1 MKKKLSSI
9 VSVLALSIMFLG
21 TSAHAEY
28 DGTNMNRV
36 NNTDI
41 STRVNDNNLDRV
53 NNDVRTRNVNTTND
67 LNDNRDRNNNWAWL
81 GLLGLAGL
89 LGLRRRDKEVRQFRM
104 FLVNKYLFIK
114 NITNINRL
122 FKGDLLFYLNVTY
135 VIHTSTINFV
145 ALIRTI

>member
-9 VSVLALSIMFLG
+9 LSVLALSIMFVG
-21 TSAHAEY
+21 TSAQAEY
-28 DGTNMNRV
+28 DGNHMNRV

-89 LGLRRRDKEVRQFRM
+89 LGLRRRDKEVR
-104 FLVNKYLFIK
+104 
-114 NITNINRL
+114 
-122 FKGDLLFYLNVTY
+122 
-135 VIHTSTINFV
+135 
-145 ALIRTI
+145 

>member
-21 TSAHAEY
+21 TSAQADY

-89 LGLRRRDKEVRQFRM
+89 LGLRRRDKEVR
-104 FLVNKYLFIK
+104 
-114 NITNINRL
+114 
-122 FKGDLLFYLNVTY
+122 
-135 VIHTSTINFV
+135 
-145 ALIRTI
+145 

>member
-9 VSVLALSIMFLG
+9 LSVLALSSMFLG
-21 TSAHAEY
+21 TSAQAEY
-28 DGTNMNRV
+28 DGNHMNRV

-89 LGLRRRDKEVRQFRM
+89 LGLRRRDKEVR
-104 FLVNKYLFIK
+104 
-114 NITNINRL
+114 
-122 FKGDLLFYLNVTY
+122 
-135 VIHTSTINFV
+135 
-145 ALIRTI
+145 

>member
-1 MKKKLSSI
+1 
-9 VSVLALSIMFLG
+9 
-21 TSAHAEY
+21 
-28 DGTNMNRV
+28 
-36 NNTDI
+36 
-41 STRVNDNNLDRV
+41 
-53 NNDVRTRNVNTTND
+53 
-67 LNDNRDRNNNWAWL
+67 
-81 GLLGLAGL
+81 
-89 LGLRRRDKEVRQFRM
+89 M

>member
-9 VSVLALSIMFLG
+9 LSVLALSIMFLG

-28 DGTNMNRV
+28 DGTNINRV

-89 LGLRRRDKEVRQFRM
+89 LGLRRRDKEVR
-104 FLVNKYLFIK
+104 
-114 NITNINRL
+114 
-122 FKGDLLFYLNVTY
+122 
-135 VIHTSTINFV
+135 
-145 ALIRTI
+145 

>member
-67 LNDNRDRNNNWAWL
+67 SNDNRDRNNNWAWL

-89 LGLRRRDKEVRQFRM
+89 LGLRRRDKETR
-104 FLVNKYLFIK
+104 
-114 NITNINRL
+114 
-122 FKGDLLFYLNVTY
+122 
-135 VIHTSTINFV
+135 
-145 ALIRTI
+145 

>member
-89 LGLRRRDKEVRQFRM
+89 LGLRRRDKEVR
-104 FLVNKYLFIK
+104 
-114 NITNINRL
+114 
-122 FKGDLLFYLNVTY
+122 
-135 VIHTSTINFV
+135 
-145 ALIRTI
+145 

>member
-9 VSVLALSIMFLG
+9 LSVLALSIMFLG
-21 TSAHAEY
+21 TSAQAEY
-28 DGTNMNRV
+28 DGNHMNRV

-89 LGLRRRDKEVRQFRM
+89 LGLRRRDKEVC
-104 FLVNKYLFIK
+104 
-114 NITNINRL
+114 
-122 FKGDLLFYLNVTY
+122 
-135 VIHTSTINFV
+135 
-145 ALIRTI
+145 

>member
-9 VSVLALSIMFLG
+9 LSVLALSIMFLG
-21 TSAHAEY
+21 TSAQAEY
-28 DGTNMNRV
+28 DGNHMNRV

-89 LGLRRRDKEVRQFRM
+89 LGLRRRDKEVR
-104 FLVNKYLFIK
+104 
-114 NITNINRL
+114 
-122 FKGDLLFYLNVTY
+122 
-135 VIHTSTINFV
+135 
-145 ALIRTI
+145 